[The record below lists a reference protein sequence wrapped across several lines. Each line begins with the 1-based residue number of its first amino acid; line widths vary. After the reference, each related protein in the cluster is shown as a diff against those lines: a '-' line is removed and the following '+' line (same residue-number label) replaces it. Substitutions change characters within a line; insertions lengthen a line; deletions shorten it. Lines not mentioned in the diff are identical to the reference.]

1 MGLVNIPQD
10 IELNQE
16 WKAKRHPVLFAV
28 FETFLPQVLMPLAVF
43 SSAIAMS
50 IGWDFSFSP
59 IVFLAGFPISLIV
72 LLVMW
77 IAGMLTFGLFL
88 GQASFINSLFKLL
101 PLTEYEASQ
110 LFIMPFL
117 YAAKMLYVALR
128 HGNMNYSARLFLLI
142 ASCFLIYRNSDIF
155 MGNYVEKD
163 LWLQA
168 GFVYSVEFL
177 IFLAVM
183 KHEFGREATTKNHS
197 RNQVRHRERSWK

>member
-1 MGLVNIPQD
+1 MGVVNIPHD
-10 IELNQE
+10 IELNHE
-16 WKAKRHPVLFAV
+16 WRTKRHPVLFAV
-28 FETFLPQVLMPLAVF
+28 FESFLPYVLMPLAVF

-59 IVFLAGFPISLIV
+59 IVFLAGFPISLIA
-72 LLVMW
+72 LIVMW
-77 IAGMLTFGLFL
+77 VTGMLTFGLFL

-101 PLTEYEASQ
+101 PLTEFHASQ

-117 YAAKMLYVALR
+117 YGAKMLYVALR

-142 ASCFLIYRNSDIF
+142 SSCFLIYRNSDIF
-155 MGNYVEKD
+155 MGNYVEKFV
-163 LWLQA
+163 WLQA

-183 KHEFGREATTKNHS
+183 RHEFGRSSK
-197 RNQVRHRERSWK
+197 KKK

>member
-1 MGLVNIPQD
+1 MNIPHD

-16 WKAKRHPVLFAV
+16 WMTKRHVLLFAI

-59 IVFLAGFPISLIV
+59 VVFLAGFPITLIV

-77 IAGMLTFGLFL
+77 ITGMLTFGLFL

-128 HGNMNYSARLFLLI
+128 HGNMNYSARLFMLI
-142 ASCFLIYRNSDIF
+142 ASCFLIYRNSDVF
-155 MGNYVEKD
+155 MENYVEKD

-168 GFVYSVEFL
+168 GFVYSVEFC
-177 IFLAVM
+177 IFIALM
-183 KHEFGREATTKNHS
+183 RHNFSKHEDVK
-197 RNQVRHRERSWK
+197 RNKKTRL

>member
-77 IAGMLTFGLFL
+77 ITGMLTFGLFC
-88 GQASFINSLFKLL
+88 GQASFINSLFKLV
-101 PLTEYEASQ
+101 PLTEFETSQ

-117 YAAKMLYVALR
+117 YGAKMLYVALK

-142 ASCFLIYRNSDIF
+142 ASCFLIYRNSDVF

-168 GFVYSVEFL
+168 GFVYLVEFC
-177 IFLAVM
+177 IFIALMRHNFSKYENV
-183 KHEFGREATTKNHS
+183 K
-197 RNQVRHRERSWK
+197 RNKKTRL